1 MYKNLMGGIKE
12 GTPEHKWSFEELMGV
27 SNGKSRLL
35 HVAEGAGAQRH
46 RGQIETVREAAE
58 GAASMVFI
66 EATRLKALEERAS
79 QVPQVNTLRRA
90 ARKTGAM
97 LRLLPRTR

>member
-12 GTPEHKWSFEELMGV
+12 GSSEHMWSFEELMGI

-35 HVAEGAGAQRH
+35 HETEGVGAQRH

-58 GAASMVFI
+58 GAESMVFI

-79 QVPQVNTLRRA
+79 HVPQANTLKRA
-90 ARKTGAM
+90 ARRTGAM
-97 LRLLPRTR
+97 FRLLPRPR